1 MLKTE
6 LEQKA
11 KLIELARALGQEPD
25 PDLVAEV
32 AAYLEFQAELRESVR
47 SGLERDLFNA
57 LQDSKQQI
65 QNFIKETAVLY
76 PEPPSL
82 DDLEKFITENTQE
95 ETHELVQETPQEIP
109 TTSASSDTIAE
120 QSLADLAAASI
131 SASIKRDSF
140 QQPEPAAS
148 TDLVSLQRKV
158 KYLEQWLGKISL
170 AGPGGGASD
179 TSNFTTYTTSLTAN
193 TYTVARKDYY
203 IGVNYDGEVTITL
216 PTGYIEPGRGL
227 IIKDES
233 SNCSLNPITISGN
246 VDNDGYGF
254 VLQIDNGSVQLLYHN
269 GWRII

>member
-1 MLKTE
+1 MLKSDY
-6 LEQKA
+6 EQKA
-11 KLIELARALGQEPD
+11 KLIEFARALGQQPD
-25 PDLVAEV
+25 QRLVNEV
-32 AAYLEFQAELRESVR
+32 QAYLDFQKELRENARASIAN
-47 SGLERDLFNA
+47 DLKEVLA
-57 LQDSKQQI
+57 SLKQ
-65 QNFIKETAVLY
+65 EVSAVTVEDFPL
-76 PEPPSL
+76 PPSL
-82 DDLEKFITENTQE
+82 DDLEQLIESTTEEQHDLDT
-95 ETHELVQETPQEIP
+95 ETPQEIS
-109 TTSASSDTIAE
+109 TTSSTAAPDQALAE
-120 QSLADLAAASI
+120 QSLTDLVAQSI
-131 SASIKRDSF
+131 TQSVKKDSF
-140 QQPEPAAS
+140 QQPDPQTVPA
-148 TDLVSLQRKV
+148 DLVSITRKL

-170 AGPGGGASD
+170 QGAGGGASD

-216 PTGYIEPGRGL
+216 PTGYVEPGRGL